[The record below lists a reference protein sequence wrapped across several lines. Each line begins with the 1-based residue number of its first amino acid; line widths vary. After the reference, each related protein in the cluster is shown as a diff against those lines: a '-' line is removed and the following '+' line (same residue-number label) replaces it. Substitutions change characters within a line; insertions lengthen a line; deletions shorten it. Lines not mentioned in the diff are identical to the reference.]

1 MESTIDDLIAEL
13 GIEPRPTATRTRTAP
28 LDVLARL
35 KERRRVRRAAA
46 PAAPAAPATC
56 NGGSQWRSQRGKS
69 RSFRWRKG
77 ELLGA
82 GTFGSVYRV
91 LNEDDG
97 SLMAVKELTFSAGSK
112 AQGDEVRQEVELLRN
127 LSHTNIV
134 RYLGTE
140 IQVRGRAWKA
150 RRSM

>member
-1 MESTIDDLIAEL
+1 MEEADETH
-13 GIEPRPTATRTRTAP
+13 RPSRSGS
-28 LDVLARL
+28 
-35 KERRRVRRAAA
+35 KGVRIKR
-46 PAAPAAPATC
+46 
-56 NGGSQWRSQRGKS
+56 GSQRRSQRGKS

-82 GTFGSVYRV
+82 GTFGCVYRV

-112 AQGDEVRQEVELLRN
+112 AQGDEVRREVELLRN

-140 IQVRGRAWKA
+140 IQVRGLKRNRVAC
-150 RRSM
+150 RRGCGVSRV

>member
-1 MESTIDDLIAEL
+1 MDE
-13 GIEPRPTATRTRTAP
+13 
-28 LDVLARL
+28 AREGGRGSRSGS
-35 KERRRVRRAAA
+35 KGVRIKR
-46 PAAPAAPATC
+46 
-56 NGGSQWRSQRGKS
+56 GSQRRSQRGKS

-82 GTFGSVYRV
+82 GTFGCVYRV

-112 AQGDEVRQEVELLRN
+112 AQGDEVRREVELLRN

-140 IQVRGRAWKA
+140 IQVRGLKRKHVEVCVGVAGVDGGFGGA
-150 RRSM
+150 PSV

>member
-35 KERRRVRRAAA
+35 KERRRVRR
-46 PAAPAAPATC
+46 AAPAAPATC

>member
-1 MESTIDDLIAEL
+1 MEPTIDDLIAEL
-13 GIEPRPTATRTRTAP
+13 CIEPRPTATCPRTAP

-35 KERRRVRRAAA
+35 KERRRVRRAA
-46 PAAPAAPATC
+46 PAAPAPTC
-56 NGGSQWRSQRGKS
+56 GNGGSQRRSQRGKS

-77 ELLGA
+77 EQLGA

-112 AQGDEVRQEVELLRN
+112 AAGDEVRQEVELLRN

-140 IQVRGRAWKA
+140 IQVRGRT
-150 RRSM
+150 